1 MERGRTSADLA
12 RNLEIMGKCLSHRG
26 PDHQAQWVAENR
38 LVGLVHR
45 RLSIIDLS
53 VDGNQPMRSPSGRF
67 VVTFNG
73 EIYNY
78 IELRA
83 ELEARGRSFRTQS
96 DTEVL
101 LASFE
106 DWGVEGA
113 LNRVLGM
120 FALALWDR
128 RDHRLTLTRDRPGK
142 KPLYYAKVDGSLYF
156 ASEMKALLKVMDG
169 GVIDR
174 ESLHHYLS
182 LGYIPAPRTI
192 YENIREIPAGSL
204 MNVDEALQTSIHRYW
219 TLPAP
224 SSTNISFE
232 DAVEET
238 ETRLRDAVRI
248 RLRADVPVGLFLS
261 GGIDSG
267 LLAALASE
275 ESSEPIRTFTISFGE
290 SRFDESAHAA
300 LVAERYGTDHTVI
313 PLNPD
318 LETLV
323 PRVVRAYDEP
333 FADPSALPT
342 FAVAEAA
349 AQEVRV
355 VLNGEGADELFAG
368 YRRSQAAWRMQ
379 KMSAKLSWIPDGL
392 TSQLHRLLPRPKGFR
407 TPYALGYR
415 FLGGLGLGLG
425 ERYITWSSD
434 GFTEEEKA
442 SLYFHPEQINATGHL
457 LDEEWNWLEAEGDLD
472 RFMALDLVVGMGD
485 CLLVKMD
492 IATMASSLEARCP
505 FLDHRMMEWA
515 ASLPREVVFKGGDTK
530 PILRSVAK
538 NLLPLE
544 IVSAPK
550 RGFEIPLAD
559 WVGGPLDEMIR
570 ESLQSSRLIIDLFR
584 PNVLKNFLEKS
595 ESGVGRERRAKLLW
609 ILFML
614 SQWDI
619 ETNNS

>member
-1 MERGRTSADLA
+1 
-12 RNLEIMGKCLSHRG
+12 
-26 PDHQAQWVAENR
+26 
-38 LVGLVHR
+38 VGLVHR

-323 PRVVRAYDEP
+323 PQVARAYDEP